1 MSELADRLT
10 RYFLARLRRLQ
21 WLDHLE
27 AATAASLLEAIPLV
41 QGSPEF
47 GLSWK
52 ASEKGIQLVHSILNS
67 RTQLLPSGIAE
78 DRLEALTSAL
88 SRALAPV
95 FAKKAMT
102 RKERRFYSNSD
113 YADFSD
119 PTVLDILVPGDDAK
133 PNAGETQI
141 LLRAISALVPPP
153 SPSAVATVLLLARS
167 VGEVFPFPADFTT
180 ALAGEAKVSRFHA
193 GVPGFERHFGELL
206 EEGVILPQ
214 WSLGVDAAEHGG
226 LTSDRSHRRHGKS
239 RRHVLTL
246 SGTSLDDAIHPKSRE
261 KIDRALRGSPTPL
274 FLVDER
280 VDGEDSWLSAITDL
294 SFECGMIDRQLLI
307 DVMVHAMDLNS
318 DDATDTMD
326 EIEPE
331 VTGAGLDDIAIAF
344 RPGRSPA
351 HMLKALE
358 ALARSRVADEDKAVG
373 KDGKSAKGSAGKKAG
388 LSPSL
393 TIIQPEPIASHGND
407 VADRPPSSDALK
419 SKGSGELS
427 QSGNP
432 TGIVAGTS
440 TKKPILAVE
449 TLAGFGPAR
458 SWALNLKAD
467 LELWRSGLLPWSE
480 ISSRLLLSGPPGTGK
495 TTYARALCN
504 SLQVPLISTSV
515 GDWLEPG
522 YLGDVLQ
529 LMTGSFKLA
538 EQHAPAILFIDE
550 IDNIGTRGSSS
561 SQGRFDEYWAS
572 LVNRM
577 LTLLDGVVKT
587 EGVIVVGAT
596 NRLDKIDS
604 ALLRSGRLETQV
616 AIELPDVPALTQI
629 LRHHLGSDLDAV
641 LASAPPL
648 PSPLVK
654 TVEKPTKASPEA
666 KSSPSSNRDMD
677 KGVRA

>member
-1 MSELADRLT
+1 MSHVSERLI

-21 WLDHLE
+21 WLDLLE
-27 AATAASLLEAIPLV
+27 AATAASILEAVPLV

-67 RTQLLPSGIAE
+67 KPPQQASGMVE
-78 DRLEALTSAL
+78 DWLEVLTSAL

-119 PTVLDILVPGDDAK
+119 PTVLDILVPGYDAK

-153 SPSAVATVLLLARS
+153 SPSTVATVLLLARA
-167 VGEVFPFPADFTT
+167 VGEVFPFPADFKT
-180 ALAGEAKVSRFHA
+180 ALAGEAKVVRFHA
-193 GVPGFERHFGELL
+193 GAPGFERHVGELL

-280 VDGEDSWLSAITDL
+280 VDGEDSWLAAITDL
-294 SFECGMIDRQLLI
+294 SFECGTIDRQLLI
-307 DVMVHAMDLNS
+307 DVMVHAMGLNS
-318 DDATDTMD
+318 DDASSVLG
-326 EIEPE
+326 EVEPDIA
-331 VTGAGLDDIAIAF
+331 GAGLDDIAIAF

-358 ALARSRVADEDKAVG
+358 ALARSRVAEADKADG
-373 KDGKSAKGSAGKKAG
+373 KDVRSSKGSAGKKAG

-393 TIIQPEPIASHGND
+393 TIIQPEPIEPQGND
-407 VADRPPSSDALK
+407 LADRPSSSDALK
-419 SKGSGELS
+419 SKGSSELS

-432 TGIVAGTS
+432 PIEIAGTA
-440 TKKPILAVE
+440 TKKPVLAVE
-449 TLAGFGPAR
+449 TLAGFGQAR
-458 SWALNLKAD
+458 SWALNLKSD
-467 LELWRSGLLPWSE
+467 LDLWKQGSLPWSE

-495 TTYARALCN
+495 TTFARALCN
-504 SLQVPLISTSV
+504 SLQVPLVATSV

-538 EQHAPAILFIDE
+538 EQYAPAILFIDE
-550 IDNIGTRGSSS
+550 FENIGTRGSSS

-596 NRLDKIDS
+596 NRPDKIDA

-616 AIELPDVPALTQI
+616 AIGLPDVPALTQI

-654 TVEKPTKASPEA
+654 IVAKPTKASPRA
-666 KSSPSSNRDMD
+666 KSPPSANSDIT

>member
-1 MSELADRLT
+1 MTELTDRLT

-21 WLDHLE
+21 WLDLLE
-27 AATAASLLEAIPLV
+27 AATAASILEAIPLV

-52 ASEKGIQLVHSILNS
+52 ASEKGIQLVRSILSSDVQCRPNARS
-67 RTQLLPSGIAE
+67 DERMAVLAASI
-78 DRLEALTSAL
+78 

-95 FAKKAMT
+95 FAKNAMT
-102 RKERRFYSNSD
+102 RKERRLYSNSD
-113 YADFSD
+113 YTDFSD
-119 PTVLDILVPGDDAK
+119 PAVVDILVPSDDAK
-133 PNAGETQI
+133 PNAGGTQI
-141 LLRAISALVPPP
+141 LLRAILALAPPP
-153 SPSAVATVLLLARS
+153 SPSAVATVLLLARA
-167 VGEVFPFPADFTT
+167 VGEVFAGHTDLQA
-180 ALAGEAKVSRFHA
+180 ALGGRAKVIRFHA
-193 GVPGFERHFGELL
+193 EAPGFERHFGELL

-246 SGTSLDDAIHPKSRE
+246 SGTGLDDAIHPKSRE

-280 VDGEDSWLSAITDL
+280 VDGEDSWLAAITDL
-294 SFECGMIDRQLLI
+294 SFECGTIDRQLLI
-307 DVMVHAMDLNS
+307 DVLVHAMGLNS
-318 DDATDTMD
+318 GDASSVMD
-326 EIEPE
+326 EIEPDFA
-331 VTGAGLDDIAIAF
+331 GAGLDDIAIAF

-358 ALARSRVADEDKAVG
+358 ALAKSRAAEADKADG
-373 KDGKSAKGSAGKKAG
+373 KDGRSAKGSAGKKAG

-393 TIIQPEPIASHGND
+393 TIIQPEPLPSHATETVQSPVN
-407 VADRPPSSDALK
+407 PDALK
-419 SKGSGELS
+419 AAKTSGSS

-432 TGIVAGTS
+432 PAEIARTA
-440 TKKPILAVE
+440 TKKPVLAVE
-449 TLAGFGPAR
+449 TLAGFGQAR
-458 SWALNLKAD
+458 SWALNLKSD
-467 LELWRSGLLPWSE
+467 LDLWKHGSLPWSE

-495 TTYARALCN
+495 TTFAKALCN

-529 LMTGSFKLA
+529 LMTGSFKFA

-596 NRLDKIDS
+596 NRPDKMDA

-616 AIELPDVPALTQI
+616 AIGLPDVPALTQI

-648 PSPLVK
+648 
-654 TVEKPTKASPEA
+654 
-666 KSSPSSNRDMD
+666 SSRQLGNRQ
-677 KGVRA
+677 RRRHRQSHFHQRIEI